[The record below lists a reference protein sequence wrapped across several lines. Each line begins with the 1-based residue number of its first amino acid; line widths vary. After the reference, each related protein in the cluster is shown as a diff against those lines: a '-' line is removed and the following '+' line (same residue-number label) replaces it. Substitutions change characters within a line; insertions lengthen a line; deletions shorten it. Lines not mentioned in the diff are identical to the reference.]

1 MYPLA
6 NNYQIV
12 DPRNFV
18 ERNAEWWR
26 DTPNEKRL
34 IPGYE
39 DYVPS
44 NFMTLYTLDEIENP
58 NIVELNQYCISVQGQ
73 LSTIYGED
81 TSPDAQINE
90 DSFTL
95 QRAYLCVILPLEI
108 AESIFETL
116 EKSDELMVALE
127 HCINNDN
134 KSNFTIKTNEAWKKE
149 SKRRQGGRDSIWLT
163 AVIDEY
169 NNIKFPTRQPN
180 RVGCFDQF
188 TCDKKNKYLQFN
200 DSTITETKEFGMITL
215 ITHKVGLDDS
225 IDIKDK
231 ICNDMLN
238 QKKITQNYGIEFATL
253 QDKKYHISLS
263 QMLIT
268 ELKRT
273 KVWVIRLKLGRKKR
287 KNKNKSTI

>member
-12 DPRNFV
+12 NPRNFV

-44 NFMTLYTLDEIENP
+44 NFMTLYTLDEIKDP
-58 NIVELNQYCISVQGQ
+58 NIVELNQYCISVMGQ
-73 LSTIYGED
+73 PSTIFGEN
-81 TSPDAQINE
+81 THPNAEIHE

-95 QRAYLCVILPLEI
+95 QREFLCVILPLEI

-116 EKSDELMVALE
+116 EKSDGLMVALE
-127 HCINNDN
+127 HCIDKDDN
-134 KSNFTIKTNEAWKKE
+134 INFTIKTNKAWKQE
-149 SKRRQGGRDSIWLT
+149 SERRHGGRGSIWLT

-169 NNIKFPTRQPN
+169 NNIEFPTREHN
-180 RVGCFDQF
+180 TGGCFEQF
-188 TCDKKNKYLQFN
+188 TADKNNKYLQFN
-200 DSTITETKEFGMITL
+200 DHTVTETKKFGL
-215 ITHKVGLDDS
+215 ITVITRKVGLDDP
-225 IDIKDK
+225 IDVRDK

-238 QKKITQNYGIEFATL
+238 PKNITHLYDIEFASL
-253 QDKKYHISLS
+253 QDKKDHISLS
-263 QMLIT
+263 QTLIT
-268 ELKRT
+268 KLK
-273 KVWVIRLKLGRKKR
+273 IYMFKKYVS
-287 KNKNKSTI
+287 KTEK